1 MLKEEDI
8 IQRHCSDKFHA
19 APLFKKTENGGP
31 FETQTSR
38 VLPHTWDV
46 ENLENK
52 YPSWSPIKRVVSRI
66 RNSCG
71 LRQREPSEGIHLGA
85 LPSDFRRQISGYV
98 CPSHM
103 FYQLMQTPVL
113 NSKYSVLLAFIQEMG
128 QGNPSLFLQRASSVL
143 TLSLSILFMCKL
155 STSQKEGNA
164 VIQDNEA
171 SWLPFPFHT
180 TAGQSP
186 VFQGIKAIFLLVLQ
200 SLSTLTEHRS
210 RVGVSCLSG

>member
-113 NSKYSVLLAFIQEMG
+113 NSKYSVLLAFTQESG
-128 QGNPSLFLQRASSVL
+128 TRKSFSVPAKGFLCA
-143 TLSLSILFMCKL
+143 
-155 STSQKEGNA
+155 
-164 VIQDNEA
+164 D
-171 SWLPFPFHT
+171 P
-180 TAGQSP
+180 
-186 VFQGIKAIFLLVLQ
+186 LLVHTVHVQ
-200 SLSTLTEHRS
+200 TVYFSERRQRS
-210 RVGVSCLSG
+210 HPGQ